1 MKKFLIGLVLS
12 VAVSAP
18 AFALDCDTVA
28 KVAGQI
34 MERRQA
40 GIPIDRVIGDIGVSE
55 LAVQITHHAYRI
67 RQATYKPERKQ
78 AVERF
83 SSDYYRAC
91 SAM

>member
-1 MKKFLIGLVLS
+1 MKRILL
-12 VAVSAP
+12 AVMVTMSAP
-18 AFALDCDTVA
+18 VFALDCDTVA

-34 MERRQA
+34 MESRQA

-55 LAVQITHHAYRI
+55 LAVQITHHAYSI

-83 SSDYYRAC
+83 SNDYYRAC